1 MSPVAY
7 SMTQHSPSDNPVR
20 AEEQARLDD
29 VQARLDRVLAG
40 IENRMRDYDQD
51 VKDQKTYMW
60 EHRREMDF
68 IEKIASRQSIEQSEL
83 SGQAL
88 ADQRKRLLK
97 LKKSAWF
104 GRFDFAEMDASSSE
118 PYYIGVHHFHD
129 DEAGRTLVYDW
140 RAPVATL
147 FYDFET
153 GPGRYHS
160 PNGPVDGQIT
170 LKRQFRIRY
179 RDIELMIDSSVNVV
193 DDVLLDTLSEASDEH
208 MREIVAT
215 IQRDQNSIIRNEE
228 ALVLVIQGVA
238 GSGKTSIALHRIA
251 FLLYRFRDTL
261 SSDDILIISPNRVFS
276 DYIANVL
283 PELGEEEVREIGMED
298 VADSLLEGQYKFQSF
313 FEQTEALLSGK
324 DDGLKER
331 IVFKS
336 NPEFLRQLRRYA
348 EHVEKS
354 RFRDED
360 LWISRRLIPGFLMVE
375 TFAKHKRM
383 NLTERIAQTTHEI
396 TRKVALEYNY
406 ELNPDE
412 VRTLR
417 EAIRDRVRVETLRQS
432 YQGFYDW
439 IGRPELFSP
448 AGGRLE
454 YADVFPLI
462 FLKMRLEGLRSP
474 YNRVRH
480 LLIDEMQ
487 DYTPV
492 QYAVIAQLFDCR
504 MTILGDAWQSVNP
517 YSASTAELIR
527 EAFGRATCVALNKT
541 FRSTAEIARFCQKI
555 SPNPDL
561 EVIERHGPEP
571 RVLACASKPAQIK
584 AILGLIEDFHA
595 SDHHSLGIICKT
607 RRQARQMHRALA
619 RQVKNIHLLDDHSGA
634 FTAGIIVMSAHLA
647 KGLEFDRVIVPDVDQ
662 ANYSTD
668 MDRNLLYVACTRA
681 MHRLV
686 LTHVDTCTS
695 LIPI

>member
-1 MSPVAY
+1 MEANPPE
-7 SMTQHSPSDNPVR
+7 PSR
-20 AEEQARLDD
+20 TRTEEELRLAHLHERLDH
-29 VQARLDRVLAG
+29 VIRG

-60 EHRREMDF
+60 EQRREMDF

-88 ADQRKRLLK
+88 ADQRKRLMK
-97 LKKSAWF
+97 LRKSAWF
-104 GRFDFAEMDASSSE
+104 GRFDFEALGQKGAK

-129 DEAGRTLVYDW
+129 DEAVQTLVYDW

-153 GPGRYHS
+153 GPGRFQS
-160 PNGPVDGQIT
+160 PAGPVDGQIT
-170 LKRQFRIRY
+170 LKRQFRIRFH
-179 RDIELMIDSSVNVV
+179 DIELMIDSSVNVV
-193 DDVLLDTLSEASDEH
+193 DDVLLETLSEASDEH

-228 ALVLVIQGVA
+228 ARVLVIQGVA

-261 SSDDILIISPNRVFS
+261 SSEDILIISPNRVFS

-324 DDGLKER
+324 DEGLKER
-331 IVFKS
+331 IVHKA
-336 NPEFLRQLRRYA
+336 NPDFLRQLRRYA
-348 EHVEKS
+348 EYVEKN

-360 LWISRRLIPGFLMVE
+360 LWISRRLVPGFLMAE

-383 NLTERIAQTTHEI
+383 NLTERVAQTTHEI
-396 TRKVALEYNY
+396 TRKVSLEYNY

-417 EAIRDRVRVETLRQS
+417 EAIRERVNEQTLRQA
-432 YQGFYDW
+432 YQGFYQW
-439 IGRPELFSP
+439 SQRPELFSP
-448 AGGRLE
+448 VGGKLE

-462 FLKMRLEGLRSP
+462 FLKMRLEGIRSP
-474 YNRVRH
+474 YRQVKH

-517 YSASTAELIR
+517 YSASTAELIQ
-527 EAFGRATCVALNKT
+527 EAFGQATRVSLNKT
-541 FRSTAEIARFCQKI
+541 FRSTSEIAHFCQKV
-555 SPNPDL
+555 SPNPEL
-561 EVIERHGPEP
+561 EVVERHGPEP
-571 RVLACASKPAQIK
+571 EVLAVSSAAKEIDAIVERIEEFRASK
-584 AILGLIEDFHA
+584 
-595 SDHHSLGIICKT
+595 HHSLGVICKT
-607 RRQARQMHRALA
+607 RRQARRIHKALS
-619 RQVKNIHLLDDHSGA
+619 KKLDNIHLLDVSSAAMSNGV
-634 FTAGIIVMSAHLA
+634 IVMNAHLA
-647 KGLEFDRVIVPDVDQ
+647 KGLEFDRVIVPEADADNY
-662 ANYSTD
+662 AND
-668 MDRNLLYVACTRA
+668 MERNLLYVACSRA
-681 MHRLV
+681 MHRLS
-686 LTHVDTCTS
+686 LTHTAAPS
-695 LIPI
+695 RWLQQ